1 MNKDIKKRKKRFW
14 ALCLV
19 TVMMLLQ
26 TSLLNV
32 FATDYWAGSA
42 NHNITEY
49 ILHPNDTVNMQSGRI
64 NTDVTY
70 YDMDGTVL
78 YDADESYQEGGN
90 YLLVVKEYSDEAF
103 PSNRQMPDEQ
113 FKEWEVITIYASSGW
128 SSEIA
133 LKAVPYNQASIT
145 YYLNGGINAS
155 ANPDK
160 YYEGKKEIVL
170 ADATKEGYTFE
181 GWYSD
186 STFTTKVTSIS
197 TTQTGN
203 VTLYAKWTVNTY
215 SIAYDGNGSTGGSME
230 SKTGCTY
237 GTTYALDE
245 NRFERTGYSFA
256 GWNTKADGTGTTYSD
271 RQEVSN
277 LTTEAGETVTL
288 YAQWATNTYNIIYEL
303 DGGTNGEGNPSG
315 YTYGIGVGS
324 FADAAKEGY
333 TFEGWYSDNT
343 FAAKITSI
351 STTQTGNVTLY
362 AKFKVN
368 DYTITYELDGGT
380 NGAGNPTGY
389 TYGIGVGSFADAVKE
404 GYTFD
409 GWYGDNTFAAKVTS
423 ISATNAGNVTLYAK
437 FTRNTV
443 STGDEPIEDT
453 PDAGDNSPTLWK
465 ILLPLSVCGMICVA
479 IYRRKKFS
487 AE

>member
-42 NHNITEY
+42 NHNITDG
-49 ILHPNDTVNMQSGRI
+49 ILHPSDTVNMQSGRI

-70 YDMDGTVL
+70 YDMDGTTVL
-78 YDADESYQEGGN
+78 YDADEPYQEGGN

-128 SSEIA
+128 ISEIA

-155 ANPDK
+155 TNPDK

-288 YAQWATNTYNIIYEL
+288 YAQWTANTYNIIYDL
-303 DGGTNGEGNPSG
+303 DGGTNGE
-315 YTYGIGVGS
+315 
-324 FADAAKEGY
+324 
-333 TFEGWYSDNT
+333 
-343 FAAKITSI
+343 
-351 STTQTGNVTLY
+351 
-362 AKFKVN
+362 
-368 DYTITYELDGGT
+368 
-380 NGAGNPTGY
+380 GNPTGY

-409 GWYGDNTFAAKVTS
+409 GWYGDNTFAAKITS

-443 STGDEPIEDT
+443 STGDEPIEDA